1 MTILYVVYLLMVG
14 CSATLYQGLFSGA
27 PSCRK
32 QHVFDEVIVGIVPV
46 STLAECVLECLEYP
60 KCLSFNYCT
69 VDSVTTCQLSTEP
82 TDGTCDQLKPKPGCN
97 YYEKASN
104 NISTAPDTIHK
115 TRKLLRVST
124 QGKLKRYSESCI
136 LLYIAPYLNI

>member
-14 CSATLYQGLFSGA
+14 CSATPATLYQGLFSGA

-46 STLAECVLECLEYP
+46 STLAECVLECLKYP

-97 YYEKASN
+97 YYEK
-104 NISTAPDTIHK
+104 
-115 TRKLLRVST
+115 L
-124 QGKLKRYSESCI
+124 
-136 LLYIAPYLNI
+136 